1 MQKQTTKLDALQTS
15 VDSLSTYYTNIKT
28 EVMQDNEKTSQA
40 MQEKLQRK
48 AEYVAAIKEL

>member
-28 EVMQDNEKTSQA
+28 EVMQDNEKTSQT